1 MTCTCERCNQK
12 RVIDC
17 LFVKVDVNLHIAR
30 QTQLFLKISSL
41 SPGTMAESWWESSSE
56 EELFLTQST
65 YTVKLDEYD
74 GMGVSTSEGNGKCL
88 EDNAGISEGSG
99 RFRAPISS
107 DECRRFEDSWVSDAS
122 RRKWNWVL
130 NIFEEWRET
139 SNEAVLKVENSG
151 EPVLNQRIDEMSDED
166 LDFFLGRFVAEVR
179 KEDGQEYPGKTIYEM
194 ICSLQCYLRFQRKG
208 PLVITTAETKIEIC
222 YK

>member
-1 MTCTCERCNQK
+1 MSYCFHEYSMTCTCERCNQK

-17 LFVKVDVNLHIAR
+17 LFVKVDVKLHIAR
-30 QTQLFLKISSL
+30 QTQLFLKINSL
-41 SPGTMAESWWESSSE
+41 SPGTMAESCWESSSE

-65 YTVKLDEYD
+65 FTVKSDEYD
-74 GMGVSTSEGNGKCL
+74 
-88 EDNAGISEGSG
+88 GSG
-99 RFRAPISS
+99 RFRASISS

-151 EPVLNQRIDEMSDED
+151 EPVLNQRVDEMSDED

-194 ICSLQCYLRFQRKG
+194 ICSLQCYLRFQR
-208 PLVITTAETKIEIC
+208 
-222 YK
+222 

>member
-1 MTCTCERCNQK
+1 M
-12 RVIDC
+12 
-17 LFVKVDVNLHIAR
+17 
-30 QTQLFLKISSL
+30 FLKINSL
-41 SPGTMAESWWESSSE
+41 SPGTMAESCWESSSE
-56 EELFLTQST
+56 EELLLTQST
-65 YTVKLDEYD
+65 FTVKLDEYD

-107 DECRRFEDSWVSDAS
+107 DECWRFEDSWVCDAS

-130 NIFEEWRET
+130 NIFKEWRET
-139 SNEAVLKVENSG
+139 RNEAVLKVENSG
-151 EPVLNQRIDEMSDED
+151 ETVLNQRIDEMSDED
-166 LDFFLGRFVAEVR
+166 LDCFLGRFVAEVR
-179 KEDGQEYPGKTIYEM
+179 KEAGQEYPGKTIYEM

-208 PLVITTAETKIEIC
+208 PLVITTAETKIEIS

>member
-1 MTCTCERCNQK
+1 MYYLK
-12 RVIDC
+12 LSI
-17 LFVKVDVNLHIAR
+17 KVLDEAVMDANV
-30 QTQLFLKISSL
+30 LFLVRDIVMSL
-41 SPGTMAESWWESSSE
+41 ICRSIFSPNC
-56 EELFLTQST
+56 LCNL
-65 YTVKLDEYD
+65 EYWLLR
-74 GMGVSTSEGNGKCL
+74 V
-88 EDNAGISEGSG
+88 SG

-139 SNEAVLKVENSG
+139 RNEAVLKVENSG

-208 PLVITTAETKIEIC
+208 PLVITTAETKIEIS

>member
-1 MTCTCERCNQK
+1 M
-12 RVIDC
+12 
-17 LFVKVDVNLHIAR
+17 LL
-30 QTQLFLKISSL
+30 
-41 SPGTMAESWWESSSE
+41 
-56 EELFLTQST
+56 
-65 YTVKLDEYD
+65 
-74 GMGVSTSEGNGKCL
+74 
-88 EDNAGISEGSG
+88 GSA

-139 SNEAVLKVENSG
+139 RNEAVLKVENSG

-179 KEDGQEYPGKTIYEM
+179 KEDGQECPGKTIYEM
-194 ICSLQCYLRFQRKG
+194 ICSLQCYLRFQRKR
-208 PLVITTAETKIEIC
+208 PLFLIDKKGCKFRNLNSAF
-222 YK
+222 

>member
-1 MTCTCERCNQK
+1 M
-12 RVIDC
+12 
-17 LFVKVDVNLHIAR
+17 L
-30 QTQLFLKISSL
+30 
-41 SPGTMAESWWESSSE
+41 P
-56 EELFLTQST
+56 
-65 YTVKLDEYD
+65 
-74 GMGVSTSEGNGKCL
+74 
-88 EDNAGISEGSG
+88 GSG

-139 SNEAVLKVENSG
+139 RNEAVLKVENSG
-151 EPVLNQRIDEMSDED
+151 EPVPNQRIDEMSDED

-208 PLVITTAETKIEIC
+208 PLVITTAVTKIEIC

>member
-1 MTCTCERCNQK
+1 M
-12 RVIDC
+12 
-17 LFVKVDVNLHIAR
+17 
-30 QTQLFLKISSL
+30 
-41 SPGTMAESWWESSSE
+41 
-56 EELFLTQST
+56 
-65 YTVKLDEYD
+65 
-74 GMGVSTSEGNGKCL
+74 
-88 EDNAGISEGSG
+88 SG

-139 SNEAVLKVENSG
+139 RNEAVLKVENSG

-208 PLVITTAETKIEIC
+208 PLVIRDLQIRLRLRVRVRVFQCVPGAHARLREAVTSTRSVVKISSPS
-222 YK
+222 